1 MTARVHPSAPP
12 ATTNSPIVTAYR
24 QQTPG
29 SAALATR
36 AREIF
41 PSGIVHD
48 ARRLDHYEIY
58 VTHAAGARKWDV
70 DDNEYVD
77 YYGGHG
83 ALLLGH
89 THPVVTESVQ
99 RQLERGTHYAA
110 CHELEVEWGELIKSM
125 VPCAERVRFT
135 SSGTEANLMAFR
147 LARAYTGKTKLV
159 RFTGHFHG
167 WQDHSAFGYDSHFDG
182 TATPGVLKEIAEN
195 VLLAP
200 PDDIAATTNLLNG
213 RDDVA
218 AVILEPTGASFG
230 VQPVGI
236 DLINALRRVTAE
248 RDIVLIFDEVVTGFR
263 ISPGGAQAYY
273 GVTPDLATYAKVVAG
288 GLPGGAVA
296 GRKQILDL
304 LDFDAAK
311 AGGFEK
317 IGHHGTF
324 NANPASAAA
333 GIAALTFIREHDACN
348 TASRQAAKLRQML
361 NGVFNELGVPWAAY
375 GRHSAVFVYT
385 NPDGD
390 PVDPLHFDASTCPH
404 EKLRRTG
411 KGPVVAKL
419 RLALLL
425 NGVDISSKPG
435 GLTSCVHSD
444 GDLEHTEQA
453 FRNALDMLR
462 REGELAPAGA

>member
-1 MTARVHPSAPP
+1 MTARTHEKAP
-12 ATTNSPIVTAYR
+12 TNSPIVTAYR
-24 QQTPG
+24 QQTAG
-29 SAALATR
+29 SAALAAR

-48 ARRLDHYEIY
+48 SRRLDPYEIY
-58 VTHAAGARKWDV
+58 VTHARGPRKWDV
-70 DDNEYVD
+70 DGNEYVD

-89 THPVVTESVQ
+89 SHPAVIESV
-99 RQLERGTHYAA
+99 RHQLERGTHYAA
-110 CHELEVEWGELIKSM
+110 CHELEVQWGELIKSM

-135 SSGTEANLMAFR
+135 SSGTEANLMALR
-147 LARAYTGKTKLV
+147 LARAYTGKSKLV
-159 RFTGHFHG
+159 RFVGHFHG
-167 WQDHSAFGYDSHFDG
+167 WQDHTAFGYDSHFDG
-182 TATPGVLKEIAEN
+182 TAPPGVLREIAEN
-195 VLLAP
+195 VVLAP
-200 PDDIAATTNLLNG
+200 PDDVAATTRLLNG
-213 RDDVA
+213 RHDIA

-230 VQPVGI
+230 MQPVGRE
-236 DLINALRRVTAE
+236 LIETLRRVTAE

-273 GVTPDLATYAKVVAG
+273 GVTPDLASYAKIVAG

-296 GRKQILDL
+296 GRKRLLDL
-304 LDFDAAK
+304 LDFDAAE

-333 GIAALTFIREHDACN
+333 GIAALTYIQEHSACE
-348 TASRQAAKLRQML
+348 TASRQAAKLRRML
-361 NGVFNELGVPWAAY
+361 NAVFDELDVPWAAY
-375 GRHSAVFVYT
+375 GAHSAVYLYT

-390 PVDPLHFDASTCPH
+390 PLDPLQFDAFACPH

-411 KGPVVAKL
+411 KRGVVGKL

-425 NGVDISSKPG
+425 HGVDISSKPG
-435 GLTSCVHSD
+435 GLTSCVHGD
-444 GDLEHTEQA
+444 TDLEQTVEA
-453 FRNALDMLR
+453 FRRALHMLR
-462 REGELAPAGA
+462 QESELAPASA